1 MFKRKN
7 EKKILDKTEEKE
19 KPNTIALLEKIIHS
33 AISSQASDIHFEIY
47 QNQLRIRFRVDGKL
61 HNYELMDKELH
72 SPLITRIK
80 ILSGM
85 DIAEKRLPQD
95 GRFSF
100 VFDEREVDMRV
111 SSIPAIAGEKIVI
124 RILDPIKFQRSVL
137 DLGLPEEDI
146 RQIETL
152 LSFDNGIVILVGPT
166 GCGKTTTLYSLLK
179 EMNKED
185 VNIVTIENPVEY
197 KMEGVNQIQTHESIG
212 LTFSSSLR
220 SVLRQDPEIIMVGEI
235 RDLETAQIAIRA
247 AITGHRIFTTLH
259 TNDSYS
265 TIIRLLDMGVE
276 SYLLKSSINGIIS
289 QRLLRKLCPHCKRE
303 KEPTLKEK
311 QLLERFHKSGT
322 LYEPVGCEK
331 CFGGYKGRE
340 AVMEILVFDQE
351 FMNRIHEKTDLQS
364 LRLLGRS
371 KGIKSLI
378 EKGIDYALE
387 GRTSLEEVGKQFDVT
402 RERIR
407 QIEAKALRK
416 LRHPSRSDKLRSF
429 LDNGNS

>member
-387 GRTSLEEVGKQFDVT
+387 GRTSLEEVGKL
-402 RERIR
+402 I
-407 QIEAKALRK
+407 IEME
-416 LRHPSRSDKLRSF
+416 
-429 LDNGNS
+429 

>member
-124 RILDPIKFQRSVL
+124 RILDPIIFQRSVL

-387 GRTSLEEVGKQFDVT
+387 GRTSLEEVGKL
-402 RERIR
+402 I
-407 QIEAKALRK
+407 IEME
-416 LRHPSRSDKLRSF
+416 
-429 LDNGNS
+429 

>member
-1 MFKRKN
+1 M
-7 EKKILDKTEEKE
+7 
-19 KPNTIALLEKIIHS
+19 
-33 AISSQASDIHFEIY
+33 
-47 QNQLRIRFRVDGKL
+47 
-61 HNYELMDKELH
+61 
-72 SPLITRIK
+72 
-80 ILSGM
+80 
-85 DIAEKRLPQD
+85 
-95 GRFSF
+95 
-100 VFDEREVDMRV
+100 
-111 SSIPAIAGEKIVI
+111 
-124 RILDPIKFQRSVL
+124 
-137 DLGLPEEDI
+137 
-146 RQIETL
+146 
-152 LSFDNGIVILVGPT
+152 ILVGPT

-387 GRTSLEEVGKQFDVT
+387 GRTSLEEVGKL
-402 RERIR
+402 I
-407 QIEAKALRK
+407 IEME
-416 LRHPSRSDKLRSF
+416 
-429 LDNGNS
+429 